1 MNSLLTTLIQFFIT
15 YERYIEA
22 MIALAL
28 GVTVSYFVRK
38 ILFKQLARAMPH
50 HLANII
56 ARGVFYALIL
66 IVVLV
71 SAGLAGINL
80 VGLAVAGSVAG
91 VILGFA
97 LQPIITNLAAG
108 MLIIT
113 EKILSPGDL
122 VEIDGEKGFVVDV
135 SLFSITLQRLD
146 GVYVRYPNIKVI
158 SSRVLNYSRSPVI
171 RIDFVVSIAYK
182 EDAEKA
188 YSVIKKVV
196 ETHPLVLK
204 DPEPEIFVSNLGSS
218 GVDILVRVWVPT
230 QLWYE
235 VKRDLLWRIKKAI
248 SEAGIEIPFT
258 QIDVWFRTPLR
269 IEKS

>member
-1 MNSLLTTLIQFFIT
+1 MDPLLTALISFFET

-22 MIALAL
+22 SIALVL
-28 GVTVSYFVRK
+28 GITVSYFVRK
-38 ILFKQLARAMPH
+38 LLFKQLARAMPH

-56 ARGVFYALIL
+56 ARAVFYTLIL
-66 IVVLV
+66 IVILV
-71 SAGLAGINL
+71 AAGISGINL

-97 LQPIITNLAAG
+97 LQPVITNLAAG

-122 VEIDGEKGFVVDV
+122 VEIDGVQGYVVDV

-146 GVYVRYPNIKVI
+146 GVYVRYPNIKVV
-158 SSRVLNYSRSPVI
+158 SSKVLNYSRSPAI
-171 RIDFVVSIAYK
+171 RLDFVVSIAYK

-188 YSVIKKVV
+188 YDVIRKVV
-196 ETHPLVLK
+196 DSHPLVLK

-230 QLWYE
+230 NLWYE

-248 SEAGIEIPFT
+248 SDAGIEIPFT
-258 QIDVWFRTPLR
+258 QIDVWFRTPLK
-269 IEKS
+269 IEK